1 MVAVSMVR
9 TTPPKEEKVGT
20 SLAEAP
26 TAQALVARPRSK
38 VPDDTRAD
46 DNPELLNFGRVQ
58 DRLPDELLATELLA

>member
-38 VPDDTRAD
+38 VPDD
-46 DNPELLNFGRVQ
+46 NPELLNFGRVQ